1 MANVSNL
8 EELSQGENGQI
19 IPLLYFIYLLNSYVN
34 RKCTFLGFSYSLN
47 LYTLK
52 SVFIFHI
59 MTLVFD
65 SEENVD
71 AGHRL
76 EY

>member
-1 MANVSNL
+1 MTSQEKMANVSNL

-19 IPLLYFIYLLNSYVN
+19 IPLLYFIYLLHSYVN

-59 MTLVFD
+59 LFCIH
-65 SEENVD
+65 S
-71 AGHRL
+71 L
-76 EY
+76 WY